1 MNKQIVALFIL
12 VFCIQASHA
21 QKKQKTGIDSLAM
34 EVEYNNKTLTVQAK
48 YFYVPKNNRT
58 DSVYFSLNPAF
69 TVTEI
74 TAPGLKS
81 RALKPRKDRP
91 FPFHLLRFEKPFE
104 GKEVPIQFNYV
115 IELGKLAPNEFE
127 WIEMMVDQLW
137 FPNATDLDNHFV
149 SHVVVRGLPS
159 DYSLYSYQSFKENP
173 DHSYVI
179 DERKQNVPEITFLAG
194 KDMGLKKI
202 VSGDISISY
211 FMPASVSDS
220 TLNSINK
227 KMIDIVSYYNGSFGR
242 TRPMKKFDVMLRRVP
257 RKIMGSQT
265 TRDGFVITGVEFN
278 TNLGNY
284 AHEFGHFWFAGAD
297 FIRESWLNESF
308 ANFVMMRAL
317 KKLDPEQAERSYNIF
332 KKKAETPG
340 PVSPAGAFDGGTS
353 YDRYYSK
360 GCYLLLQLEEQIG
373 AEKMDKFLELRIR
386 KKINTTMGVMKA
398 LETVTNRATRE
409 EFEKK
414 ITDN

>member
-1 MNKQIVALFIL
+1 MNKQLVIL
-12 VFCIQASHA
+12 LLLEFCMHGSLA
-21 QKKQKTGIDSLAM
+21 QKKKTAMDSLAM
-34 EVEYNNKTLTVQAK
+34 EVDYNNKTLTMQAK
-48 YFYVPKNNRT
+48 YFYYPKTNRT

-81 RALKPRKDRP
+81 RAFKPRKDRP
-91 FPFHLLRFEKPFE
+91 FPFHLLRFDKPFD
-104 GKEVPIQFNYV
+104 GKVVPIQFNYV

-137 FPNATDLDNHFV
+137 FPNATDLDNSFV
-149 SHVVVRGLPS
+149 SHVLVRGLPS
-159 DYSLYSYQSFKENP
+159 DYSLYSYQPFKEKS

-179 DERKQNVPEITFLAG
+179 DERGQNVPEITFLAG
-194 KDMGLKKI
+194 KDMTLKKI
-202 VSGDISISY
+202 DTGGISISY
-211 FMPASVSDS
+211 FMPGNVTDS

-227 KMIDIVSYYNGSFGR
+227 KMIDIINYYNGSFGR
-242 TRPMKKFDVMLRRVP
+242 TKPVKKFVIALRRVP

-265 TRDGFVITGVEFN
+265 TREGFVITGVDFN

-284 AHEFGHFWFAGAD
+284 AHEFGHFWFTGAD
-297 FIRESWLNESF
+297 FIRDSWLNESF
-308 ANFVMMRAL
+308 ANFAMMRAL
-317 KKLDPEQAERSYNIF
+317 RKFDPEQAERSYNIF

-373 AEKMDKFLELRIR
+373 SERMDKLLALRIK
-386 KKINTTMGVMKA
+386 KKINTTAGVMQA
-398 LETVTNRATRE
+398 LETVTNRLIRQD
-409 EFEKK
+409 FEKK
-414 ITDN
+414 IMGN